1 MERLLLAG
9 GQLLLHQ
16 RIRAVPTQARG
27 GGGIVTGVYG
37 VLLLLYQRMRDVPTQ
52 VGYGFS
58 GDIIATVQPP
68 PPLGLGEL
76 RALVWTSC

>member
-1 MERLLLAG
+1 M
-9 GQLLLHQ
+9 
-16 RIRAVPTQARG
+16 
-27 GGGIVTGVYG
+27 
-37 VLLLLYQRMRDVPTQ
+37 LLLLYQRMRDVPTQ